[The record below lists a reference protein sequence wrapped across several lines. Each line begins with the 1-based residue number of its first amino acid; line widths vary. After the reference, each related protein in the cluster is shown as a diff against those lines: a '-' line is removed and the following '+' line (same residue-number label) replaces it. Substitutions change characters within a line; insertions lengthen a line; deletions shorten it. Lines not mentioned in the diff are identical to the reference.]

1 MSPLIYFLVGII
13 EGAAYKAAYV
23 EHYPASPCGAGSCG
37 AAMKAAN
44 AQVYAS
50 HIAEAARQGAD
61 ILVFPEYGLTGESS
75 APKRLWVSGGYTEV
89 IPVPDGSV
97 PCDSGV
103 DAPTI
108 VALSCAAREHAI
120 AVVANLMD
128 YTDGNMYNT
137 DVAFDTDGVLLAK
150 YHKLNMWGEPN
161 VDVPSDCG
169 EGVFTT
175 TFGVTFGMFTCADV
189 MYQYPTLDLVSK
201 GVTDFVMPAA
211 WSNEMADMQVMGY
224 AQGWSYFHQTNLVLS
239 NLRGGT
245 SSGSGV
251 WFHGEPRA
259 TTYNPDYTEGSV
271 HVTDVSD
278 AGLRASA
285 PQSRV
290 NLTSS
295 SKWFFAPL
303 TEGTVCS
310 GSVCCTVGVS
320 SAAGSGWVVA
330 ALDGQDEDGGVSWGA
345 QVCAVLPCS
354 QISTECLTYQR
365 PTVALHDITLKMSG
379 ISQGSAVIP
388 EIVAWSGQAEVT
400 LDRSAVS
407 FEFLPET
414 FSVATTSNTPL
425 ASAVVYGRPL
435 VRDQL
440 PYQCPAS
447 RVHI

>member
-1 MSPLIYFLVGII
+1 
-13 EGAAYKAAYV
+13 
-23 EHYPASPCGAGSCG
+23 
-37 AAMKAAN
+37 
-44 AQVYAS
+44 
-50 HIAEAARQGAD
+50 
-61 ILVFPEYGLTGESS
+61 
-75 APKRLWVSGGYTEV
+75 
-89 IPVPDGSV
+89 
-97 PCDSGV
+97 
-103 DAPTI
+103 
-108 VALSCAAREHAI
+108 
-120 AVVANLMD
+120 
-128 YTDGNMYNT
+128 
-137 DVAFDTDGVLLAK
+137 
-150 YHKLNMWGEPN
+150 
-161 VDVPSDCG
+161 
-169 EGVFTT
+169 
-175 TFGVTFGMFTCADV
+175 
-189 MYQYPTLDLVSK
+189 
-201 GVTDFVMPAA
+201 
-211 WSNEMADMQVMGY
+211 MG
-224 AQGWSYFHQTNLVLS
+224 
-239 NLRGGT
+239 
-245 SSGSGV
+245 GV

-330 ALDGQDEDGGVSWGA
+330 ALDGQDEDGGV
-345 QVCAVLPCS
+345 
-354 QISTECLTYQR
+354 
-365 PTVALHDITLKMSG
+365 
-379 ISQGSAVIP
+379 
-388 EIVAWSGQAEVT
+388 AWSAQAEVT